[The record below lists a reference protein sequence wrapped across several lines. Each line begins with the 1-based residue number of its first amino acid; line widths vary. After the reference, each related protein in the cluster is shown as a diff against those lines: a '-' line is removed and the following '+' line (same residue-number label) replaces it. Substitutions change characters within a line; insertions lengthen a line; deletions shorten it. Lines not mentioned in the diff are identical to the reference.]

1 MNDYRRDNKP
11 ENNHKNRSES
21 IFSLAIAKYVQSMK
35 AQGIKTIVN
44 MNIYLTNNNLWNQF
58 PAIQRINTY
67 SSGYKAYGV
76 SKEAYSAIVKLY
88 QTEDVVHTHLKK
100 SERVA

>member
-1 MNDYRRDNKP
+1 MHDYRRDRKF
-11 ENNHKNRSES
+11 ENDQKNCSQS
-21 IFSLAIAKYVQSMK
+21 SFSLAITKYVQLMK
-35 AQGIKTIVN
+35 YQSIKTIVN

-88 QTEDVVHTHLKK
+88 QTEDAVHTHLKK